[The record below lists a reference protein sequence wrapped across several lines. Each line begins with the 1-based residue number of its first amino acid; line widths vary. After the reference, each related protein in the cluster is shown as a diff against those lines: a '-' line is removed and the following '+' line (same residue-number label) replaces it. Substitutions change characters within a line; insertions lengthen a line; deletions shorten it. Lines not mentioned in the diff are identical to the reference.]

1 MKTLFTLLIQVSL
14 LLAGCTAGETPGV
27 EPVKPPV
34 TATVPLIV
42 ESATVNAEVTTRAA
56 TTLTSGSI
64 GVFRLAGNGY
74 TAVNNSRYDYAPLA
88 WTPGGGPANAVLL
101 GGEVARVC
109 AYHPWQ
115 ASLNSTAIPLTSQ
128 VLTDANND
136 ISFATS
142 RAVDGSSINK
152 TTTFNMIRAYAKVTF
167 KFKRDNYSGT
177 CQVQKVELKNLLP
190 SATLDIGTG
199 AYSTAAGVAN
209 SSVSQEK
216 SVTVPATDTVPW
228 GSDILLVP
236 CTPAGTGM
244 TIVITVD
251 GKTMTTTIPVA
262 DYQPERGEYAT
273 ITIMVQGTGINITK
287 VETEDW
293 VNGELGPYE
302 TALAIGIQVPS
313 DEINLGGT
321 ACTDQDKTDLS
332 SLIWAPGN
340 LRQTNDDGT
349 GPVIMCS
356 ATTDYGH
363 YYTWNSEYTG
373 NTTSNGIDPCTKL
386 DPAVYG
392 TGWRTPTKNE
402 VEKLSRC
409 TDKQLVSNNGVMGMW
424 FMNNPHGVFLPASG
438 HRDNNVGS
446 GTSPTYRPGNICF
459 YWSSNAGNGNGG
471 YCLYLKAG
479 NPNVNN
485 YIAASGFCVRCV
497 KGNQQ

>member
-88 WTPGGGPANAVLL
+88 WTPGGGPANAVFL

-177 CQVQKVELKNLLP
+177 CRVQKVELKNLLP
-190 SATLDIGTG
+190 AATLNIGTG
-199 AYSTAAGVAN
+199 IYSTAAGVAN

-244 TIVITVD
+244 TVVITVD

-262 DYQPERGEYAT
+262 GYRPERGEYAT

-287 VETEDW
+287 VEAEDW

-302 TALAIGIQVPS
+302 PVPEIGIQVPAS
-313 DEINLGGT
+313 DINLT
-321 ACTDQDKTDLS
+321 ANGCTAQDKADLS
-332 SLIWAPGN
+332 LLKWAEGN
-340 LRQTNDDGT
+340 LKSTGDGSSNDYVWT
-349 GPVIMCS
+349 TP
-356 ATTDYGH
+356 TDYGY
-363 YYTWNSEYTG
+363 YYTWMSTYTG
-373 NTTSNGIDPCTKL
+373 NTSRNGIDPCTKL
-386 DPAVYG
+386 DPNLYD
-392 TGWRTPTKNE
+392 TGWRTPSKNE
-402 VEKLSRC
+402 LEKLTRC

-424 FMNNPHGVFLPASG
+424 FMNNPNGVFLPVAGNRNS
-438 HRDNNVGS
+438 HVGS
-446 GTSPTYRPGNICF
+446 GTSPGLNAGTVGYC
-459 YWSSNAGNGNGG
+459 WSSDANNSSGG
-471 YCLYLKAG
+471 YYMG
-479 NPNVNN
+479 F
-485 YIAASGFCVRCV
+485 YSGFAGIYSSNDRAFGFSVRCV
-497 KGNQQ
+497 KGSRQ